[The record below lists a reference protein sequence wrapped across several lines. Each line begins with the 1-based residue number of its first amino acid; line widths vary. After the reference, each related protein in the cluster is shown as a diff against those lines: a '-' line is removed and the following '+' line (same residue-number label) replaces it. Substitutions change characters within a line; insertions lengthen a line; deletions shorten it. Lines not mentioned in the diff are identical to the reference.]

1 MNADT
6 TNTRGWI
13 WLQLAAA
20 WLPMWALFTAL
31 IALAHGAPLS
41 FGAWRSLS
49 MIVPGA
55 LLGIGVYRFTE
66 RMPWPHPFRLG
77 FIATHI
83 AAAAVYAICWW
94 VLISLIDSVISGR
107 VVVSIGPGVGLYF
120 VTGLWLYLV
129 VAGVAYA
136 NRAAQRGAQLEA
148 MAARAQLDTL
158 RAQLHPHFLFNA
170 LHTVVQ
176 LIPIDPRGATRAA
189 ERLAGALRTTIE
201 EQRDLVSLAEEWAFV
216 ENYLAIEAIRF
227 GARLV
232 VATRITD
239 AARTALLPAFALQ
252 TLVENAVRHG
262 AAPRTA
268 PTRIAITAELDG
280 AMLIV
285 RVEDDGDGADTAA
298 LSAGGGTGLRRL
310 RERLR
315 WLYGD
320 AARLDLA
327 SSPDRGFTAT
337 LHAPQNDAHEDGERA
352 APRP

>member
-1 MNADT
+1 MNASAPH
-6 TNTRGWI
+6 TRGWV
-13 WLQLAAA
+13 WLQLAVA

-49 MIVPGA
+49 LIVPGA

-66 RMPWPHPFRLG
+66 RMPWPHPFRFG
-77 FIATHI
+77 FIAVH
-83 AAAAVYAICWW
+83 AAAAGAYALCWW
-94 VLISLIDSVISGR
+94 LLISLIDSVIYGR
-107 VVVSIGPGVGLYF
+107 FVVSVGPGLGLYL

-176 LIPIDPRGATRAA
+176 LIPIDPRGAVHAA
-189 ERLAGALRTTIE
+189 ERLAAALRTTIE

-232 VATRITD
+232 VETRI
-239 AARTALLPAFALQ
+239 AEGAHAALLPAFALQ

-268 PTRIAITAELDG
+268 PTRIAIAAELAG
-280 AMLIV
+280 ATLLV
-285 RVEDDGDGADTAA
+285 RVEDDGAGADTGAVA
-298 LSAGGGTGLRRL
+298 TGSGTGLRRL

-320 AARLDLA
+320 AARLELV
-327 SSPDRGFTAT
+327 SSPGRGFTAT
-337 LHAPQNDAHEDGERA
+337 LHAPQTDAGDEGERA
-352 APRP
+352 VPHP